1 MTLSVAYSITSE
13 RRIILGSE
21 IWVIHGN
28 TLAPYFR
35 RNCSQ
40 LTSVLEE
47 MQATSPATI
56 RSPPQLQSFPKSHPF
71 RPFLLSVAM
80 AAMTTAFVPASTLRV
95 APAAR
100 NHVEVQGSVE
110 KLDLDCQWWHWFSN
124 KTMSDM
130 SDMCFLLFVH
140 VHFAFSEVFLEWFAI
155 SPMDRASIFISSG
168 WVEHWMPCQAPNN
181 GATGDHEFRS
191 MTAAPML
198 LAAFGAARRIRP
210 YPTSDWSTA
219 GNDFEGKNLRM
230 ITVFIYIYIN

>member
-1 MTLSVAYSITSE
+1 MTLSVAYYITSE

-140 VHFAFSEVFLEWFAI
+140 VHFAFSEVFFGMICNKSHGPGQYIHILWMGWTLDALPGSQQWRHRRPWISVHDCCAHATGSIWCRQEDPTISDLRLEHSWEWFW
-155 SPMDRASIFISSG
+155 G
-168 WVEHWMPCQAPNN
+168 
-181 GATGDHEFRS
+181 
-191 MTAAPML
+191 
-198 LAAFGAARRIRP
+198 
-210 YPTSDWSTA
+210 
-219 GNDFEGKNLRM
+219 
-230 ITVFIYIYIN
+230 